1 MHSRWFYASLSC
13 VVLFIV
19 LAAIVW
25 FGLTDAH
32 EMALIRRVITSRNP
46 SLTNFIQVLTFIT
59 SATPALLLSLGAC
72 VADWRISNVERRT
85 MTTFVTRHSS
95 FVLAFFGALVC
106 NIGLRLLIGRLRP
119 QVEPIANLFP
129 EITAGFQRYAFPSG
143 HAGSAT
149 LAYFS
154 WVIVLWRFRRARW
167 IALAVTLFVW
177 LGTGIGR
184 VYLGVQWPTDVL
196 GGYLLS
202 GAWVCAALAWRH
214 RLAI

>member
-1 MHSRWFYASLSC
+1 M
-13 VVLFIV
+13 V
-19 LAAIVW
+19 LAALVW
-25 FGLTDAH
+25 FGATDSA
-32 EMALIRRVITSRNP
+32 EMALIQRTIASRNA

-59 SATPALLLSLGAC
+59 SATPALLLTLGAC
-72 VADWRISNVERRT
+72 VAEWRMTNGERRT
-85 MTTFVTRHSS
+85 MTAFITRHSA

-119 QVEPIANLFP
+119 QVEPIDNLFP
-129 EITAGFQRYAFPSG
+129 EITAGFQKYAFPSG

-154 WVIVLWRFRRARW
+154 WVVVLWRFRRARW
-167 IALAVTLFVW
+167 VALLVALFVW

-184 VYLGVQWPTDVL
+184 VYLGVHWPTDVL

-202 GAWVCAALAWRH
+202 GAWVCAALALRNMRP
-214 RLAI
+214 RLRFDT